1 MNYDIIKR
9 LILIESSSKYN
20 DNDLFIKLEEC
31 LEKINKEGMMVLNDF
46 SYFHQFINDGIK
58 SQYIDFRLHFAV
70 IIFQILY

>member
-46 SYFHQFINDGIK
+46 SYFQKLDCL
-58 SQYIDFRLHFAV
+58 QEL
-70 IIFQILY
+70 

>member
-46 SYFHQFINDGIK
+46 SYFHQFIKCFIVSQKND
-58 SQYIDFRLHFAV
+58 Q
-70 IIFQILY
+70 

>member
-31 LEKINKEGMMVLNDF
+31 LEKINKEGVMVLNDF
-46 SYFHQFINDGIK
+46 SYFHRFINDGIK
-58 SQYIDFRLHFAV
+58 SLVTEGLEGAI
-70 IIFQILY
+70 